1 MRVQKVLEV
10 TSLILKALMQR
21 EAQTQHH
28 TQGRGLS
35 VSLLWLNTFKKKKKK
50 TCLCVHSLGE
60 DTAWSRCYRVT
71 AVCVVLLCVLLLT
84 AITVL
89 WIKYNNLKTENE
101 LQKHNN
107 TLTILKEQFQR
118 ERDELQKFS
127 ILGWFYFNS
136 RVYYI
141 STEHKNWTESRQY
154 CRERGADLVIINSKE
169 EQEFINKLLN
179 YRRAWIGLSDRD
191 REGEWKWVDD
201 TPLITGFWASG
212 EPNSK
217 AGDEDCVITGE
228 SSDPMLNWGDYS
240 CNEQYIWICEK
251 TI

>member
-1 MRVQKVLEV
+1 M
-10 TSLILKALMQR
+10 TMYMCS
-21 EAQTQHH
+21 
-28 TQGRGLS
+28 GLRS
-35 VSLLWLNTFKKKKKK
+35 VR
-50 TCLCVHSLGE
+50 E
-60 DTAWSRCYRVT
+60 DTAWNKCYRVT
-71 AVCVVLLCVLLLT
+71 AVCAVLLCVLLLS
-84 AITVL
+84 AITLL

-101 LQKHNN
+101 LQKHN
-107 TLTILKEQFQR
+107 TPTILKEQFQR

-127 ILGWFYFNS
+127 ILGWIYFNS

-141 STEHKNWTESRQY
+141 STGKKNWTESRQY

-179 YRRAWIGLSDRD
+179 KGRAWIGLSN
-191 REGEWKWVDD
+191 RENEWKWVDD

-217 AGDEDCVITGE
+217 ARDEDCVITGE
-228 SSDPMLNWGDYS
+228 SSDPVLNWGDDF

-251 TI
+251 AILI